1 MIFKTEKELL
11 DYTENIKGKT
21 FKEIDSK
28 HLLDG
33 ASLTRRKGL
42 LGQVVETGFY
52 DYPIN
57 SDSKADFE
65 ELGIELKVTGYVKN
79 KNGSLRA
86 KERLKLSTIDFNK
99 IVNETFETSHVL
111 EKCEKMLIIWYEYDK
126 EKEASDFLITHYQLY
141 DMSRDKEIFSN
152 DFKIIK
158 GKVLAGKAHEL
169 SEGDTSYLGACTNA
183 QTSSDRTTQPFSDI
197 RPKPRAYSLK
207 NAYMTGILRESTT
220 HQTLLTFESE
230 TPSEF
235 GTVIEYDNDK
245 LNPHFGKTHVK
256 IHEEITEKKYND
268 KIPKNTTTL
277 ISDELIGKDNEL
289 PKQELSEGV
298 TPHLE
303 DYTNVQTPSYRT
315 TQPFLDIRPKQKSYS
330 PTALPFESSPKHE
343 FRTVI
348 EYVSDKL
355 NPYFGKTQVEI
366 LEDITGKKYEDK
378 IPKNINKMIS
388 DELIGKDNE
397 LPKKHELFAKT
408 NFIIKNLPVQENGK
422 PRERMSFKTISLSD
436 FDENWEDSYWKSYF
450 EEVNII
456 TICYAE
462 KNKSRNGF
470 RILTDVKQITFDD
483 EDLDSFEKTY
493 TQIKLAI
500 EKEDVKLLPTSTN
513 GFKNQML
520 EIAPKGIKG
529 DDAYVNFFKRDKTKV
544 AFMISKKLLIKKLK

>member
-1 MIFKTEKELL
+1 MKFKTEKELL
-11 DYTENIKGKT
+11 EYTENIKGKT

-65 ELGIELKVTGYVKN
+65 ELGIELKVTGYIKN

-111 EKCEKMLIIWYEYDK
+111 EKCEKILIIWYEYDK
-126 EKEASDFLITHYQLY
+126 EKEVSNFLITHYQLY
-141 DMSRDKEIFSN
+141 DMSRDKEIFTN
-152 DFKIIK
+152 DFEIIK

-183 QTSSDRTTQPFSDI
+183 QTSADRTTQPFSDI
-197 RPKPRAYSLK
+197 LAKPRAYSLK
-207 NAYMTGILRESTT
+207 NAYMTGILRGSSDS
-220 HQTLLTFESE
+220 QTLLTFESE
-230 TPSEF
+230 PKTDF
-235 GTVIEYDNDK
+235 KTVIGYVKNK
-245 LNPHFGKTHVK
+245 LNPH
-256 IHEEITEKKYND
+256 
-268 KIPKNTTTL
+268 
-277 ISDELIGKDNEL
+277 
-289 PKQELSEGV
+289 
-298 TPHLE
+298 
-303 DYTNVQTPSYRT
+303 
-315 TQPFLDIRPKQKSYS
+315 
-330 PTALPFESSPKHE
+330 
-343 FRTVI
+343 
-348 EYVSDKL
+348 
-355 NPYFGKTQVEI
+355 FGKTQVEI
-366 LEDITGKKYEDK
+366 LENITGKKYEDK
-378 IPKNINKMIS
+378 IPKNISKMIS
-388 DELIGKDNE
+388 DELIGKDEE

-408 NFIIKNLPVQENGK
+408 NFVIKNLPIQENGK

-450 EEVNII
+450 EETNII

-470 RILTDVKQITFDD
+470 RILTDVKQMTFDD

-493 TQIKLAI
+493 NQIKLAI
-500 EKEDVKLLPTSTN
+500 EKEDVNLLPTSTN

-529 DDAYVNFFKRDKTKV
+529 DDAYVNFFRRDKTKV
-544 AFMISKKLLIKKLK
+544 AFMISKKLLNKKLLL